1 MNNSKIS
8 VLIVTYNSMDYI
20 LDCLKSVYQSKLEGF
35 SLEVIIS
42 DNASKDDTVSLI
54 TKNYGKSKI
63 ITNKNNTGFAGG
75 INIAIKKG
83 LESDSDYFF
92 ILNPDTLI
100 KKDTILNL
108 FKFRGE
114 ADILSPKIYFTD
126 NPKVIWYA
134 GGKID
139 WNNCYGTHIG
149 VDEEDCGQYDQI
161 KEIDYSTGCGEL
173 VSRKV
178 FEKVGF
184 MNEKYFLYLEDL
196 DFSLRAKKNGFKIK
210 YIPTSSMFHHN
221 AKSSSVGSP
230 IQDYYITRNR
240 MYFAL
245 IYAPIRTKIAVF
257 RQSFGFLINGRKAQK
272 IAVQDFLMFKMYTG
286 SIFKK
291 I

>member
-1 MNNSKIS
+1 MNNSKIT
-8 VLIVTYNSMDYI
+8 VLIVTYNCKDYI
-20 LDCLKSVYQSKLEGF
+20 LDCLKSVYQSKHDGF

-42 DNASKDDTVSLI
+42 DNASKDDTVKLI
-54 TKNYGKSKI
+54 AENYSMVKI
-63 ITNKNNTGFAGG
+63 IANKTNTGFAGG

-83 LESDSDYFF
+83 LETDSDYFF
-92 ILNPDTLI
+92 ILNPDTI
-100 KKDTILNL
+100 VKKDTILNL
-108 FKFRGE
+108 FKNKDK

-126 NPKVIWYA
+126 NPNVIWYA

-139 WNNCYGTHIG
+139 WDNCYGTHIG
-149 VDEEDCGQYDQI
+149 VDEEDRGQYDQI

-173 VSRKV
+173 ISRKV

-196 DFSLRAKKNGFKIK
+196 DFSLRAKKNGFTIK
-210 YIPTSSMFHHN
+210 FIPESSMFHHN

-230 IQDYYITRNR
+230 IQDYFITRNR
-240 MYFAL
+240 MYFAI

-257 RQSFGFLINGRKAQK
+257 RQSLSFLINGRKAQK
-272 IAVQDFLMFKMYTG
+272 LAVKDFLMFKMYMG